1 LQQRDRYQQS
11 QLLNIMTSAT
21 DSDITGQKTV
31 LDAIERLDHKIEQ
44 LDSKVEKLEGKVDG
58 FNEKFDYYQKA
69 SQSVVNLAFGLIAS
83 ATIVTL
89 AQTIFRR

>member
-1 LQQRDRYQQS
+1 
-11 QLLNIMTSAT
+11 MTQAT
-21 DSDITGQKTV
+21 DTDSTGNKIV
-31 LDAIERLDHKIEQ
+31 LDAIERLDAKI
-44 LDSKVEKLEGKVDG
+44 EKLESKVDN
-58 FNEKFDYYQKA
+58 FNEKFDNYQKA

>member
-1 LQQRDRYQQS
+1 
-11 QLLNIMTSAT
+11 MTSAT

-31 LDAIERLDHKIEQ
+31 LDAIERLDGKI
-44 LDSKVEKLEGKVDG
+44 EKLESKVDN
-58 FNEKFDYYQKA
+58 FNEKFDNYQKA
-69 SQSVVNLAFGLIAS
+69 SQSLVNLAFGLIAS

>member
-1 LQQRDRYQQS
+1 VKVRAIVDRKTVSSSAIEVQTS
-11 QLLNIMTSAT
+11 NLLNIMTQAT
-21 DSDITGQKTV
+21 DADKTI
-31 LDAIERLDHKIEQ
+31 LEAIDKLDHKI
-44 LDSKVEKLEGKVDG
+44 DT
-58 FNEKFDYYQKA
+58 FNEKFDNYQKA

>member
-1 LQQRDRYQQS
+1 
-11 QLLNIMTSAT
+11 MTQAT
-21 DSDITGQKTV
+21 DTDIAGNKLV
-31 LDAIERLDHKIEQ
+31 LDAIEKLDGKI
-44 LDSKVEKLEGKVDG
+44 EKLESKVDN
-58 FNEKFDYYQKA
+58 FNEKFDNYQKA

>member
-1 LQQRDRYQQS
+1 
-11 QLLNIMTSAT
+11 MTSAT

-31 LDAIERLDHKIEQ
+31 LDAIERLDHKIDQ

>member
-1 LQQRDRYQQS
+1 
-11 QLLNIMTSAT
+11 MTSAT

-31 LDAIERLDHKIEQ
+31 LDAIERLDGKIEK
-44 LDSKVEKLEGKVDG
+44 LDN
-58 FNEKFDYYQKA
+58 FNEKFDNYQKA
-69 SQSVVNLAFGLIAS
+69 SQSLVNLAFGLIAS

>member
-1 LQQRDRYQQS
+1 
-11 QLLNIMTSAT
+11 MTQTT
-21 DSDITGQKTV
+21 DSDKTI
-31 LDAIERLDHKIEQ
+31 LEAIDKLE
-44 LDSKVEKLEGKVDG
+44 EKLELKIDT
-58 FNEKFDYYQKA
+58 FNEKFDNYQKA